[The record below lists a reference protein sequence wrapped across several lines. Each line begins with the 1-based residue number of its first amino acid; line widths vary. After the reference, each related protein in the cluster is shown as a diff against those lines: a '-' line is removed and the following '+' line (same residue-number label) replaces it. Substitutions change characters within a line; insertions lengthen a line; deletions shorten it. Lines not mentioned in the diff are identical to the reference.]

1 MDNKKISI
9 IVPIYNVE
17 EFLNRCI
24 ESLVNQTYKNL
35 EIILVDDESPD
46 NSPAICDKW
55 AAADSRIVVIH
66 KKNEGVAVARNT
78 GLSQATGDYIGFVDG
93 DDYCFKTMYEHLMH
107 NAAEYDADIS
117 MCSYYESADE
127 VDDVENS
134 SCKAEP
140 VSYDT
145 AMKNVCM
152 GEYMYGVLWNKIY
165 KAELVK
171 GIVMPALKCS
181 QDLPYNYFAFKKA
194 QKIVLSDEMLY
205 FYRVRQTSTTKSK
218 FGYGALDAVKAREII
233 LKNEKNDEFEPYATQ
248 SYINSCFTALSGM
261 ISNQSCLDKYD
272 EVRDKILQYKKL
284 ILSSDLYCKR
294 DKVKVTV
301 LSVSPKL
308 YNKFILNK

>member
-17 EFLNRCI
+17 EFLDRCI

-55 AAADSRIVVIH
+55 AALDSRIVVIH

-78 GLSQATGDYIGFVDG
+78 GLSKATGDYIGFVDG
-93 DDYCFKTMYEHLMH
+93 DDYCFKNMYEHLMH
-107 NAAEYDADIS
+107 NAIENDADIS
-117 MCSYYESADE
+117 MCDYYESDTQ
-127 VDDVENS
+127 VDDVDNANCTTEL
-134 SCKAEP
+134 
-140 VSYDT
+140 VDYDT
-145 AMKNVCM
+145 AMKSVCM
-152 GEYMYGVLWNKIY
+152 GDYMYGVLWNKIY

-171 GIVMPALKCS
+171 NLEMPSLKCS

-194 QKIVLSDEMLY
+194 EKIVFSSEKQY
-205 FYRVRQTSTTKSK
+205 FYRVRTTSTTKSK

-233 LKNEKNDEFEPYATQ
+233 LKNEQNDEYEAYATK
-248 SYINSCFTALSGM
+248 SYINSCFTALSGI

-272 EVRDKILQYKKL
+272 EIRNKILKHKKTA
-284 ILSSDLYCKR
+284 LSSSLYCKR
-294 DKVKVTV
+294 DKVKIMI
-301 LSVSPKL
+301 LSVSPGL